1 MVPSDYFMIIPG
13 SAFWSAILWGL
24 LGLVVLFLAR
34 SPAHQAIASAGRL
47 VSGVLRMASR
57 TAGRTALRVAAR
69 NREILLATGIEA
81 AELKLESD
89 FQRVANLVRRDL
101 SGFPS
106 LQQALFS
113 ELARLESNY
122 RESTELPPPPPNW
135 LEAVEAVAR
144 IPVSADTASTRI
156 LEVIHKTTISQFQT
170 AMAEYRKNMGIRH
183 QLLKRMLPSWRKVSQ
198 ALDRLEGKIA
208 RLQTQSQQVDQRMGE
223 YAALRSGT
231 DPAVR
236 ALTAS
241 TVSRF
246 VLSLLVLLVMAA
258 GVMLN
263 FNLIALPMSELVG
276 AGSTIGR
283 YQTADVMALVLILL
297 QLAVG
302 GFLMEALRLTRI
314 FPAIGNLE
322 DQTRTR
328 VIWGLLALLL
338 LLAGVEAGLAFL
350 RDRIA
355 ADIAALH
362 QSLADLAAIQPVDAW
377 IPAAGYLVLGLI
389 LPFILAFSAVPLEAW
404 VHAARIVFGALLQ
417 VVLETAAWLL
427 RLGAHVIGLAADLL
441 VRLYDLLIFPS
452 LWADAR
458 IRARR
463 AAAEA
468 PNLPQEMP

>member
-1 MVPSDYFMIIPG
+1 MVPTDVFMIIPG
-13 SAFWSAILWGL
+13 SAFWSVIIWGL
-24 LGLVVLFLAR
+24 LGLVVLFFAR

-47 VSGVLRMASR
+47 ASGVLRMASR

-69 NREILLATGIEA
+69 NREILLAAGVQA
-81 AELKLESD
+81 AEQQLESD

-101 SGFPS
+101 SAFPS
-106 LQQALFS
+106 LQQALIS

-122 RESTELPPPPPNW
+122 RESAELPPPPPSW

-144 IPVSADTASTRI
+144 IPASGDTGSTRI

-170 AMAEYRKNMGIRH
+170 AMAEYRKNMGTRH
-183 QLLKRMLPSWRKVSQ
+183 QLLKRMLPSWRKVSE
-198 ALDRLEGKIA
+198 ALDRLEGKIG
-208 RLQTQSQQVDQRMGE
+208 RLQAQSERVDQRMGE

-231 DPAVR
+231 DTAVR
-236 ALTAS
+236 TLAAS

-314 FPAIGNLE
+314 FPTIGNLE
-322 DQTRTR
+322 ERTRRR
-328 VIWGLLALLL
+328 VIWGLLVLLL

-355 ADIAALH
+355 ADIAALN
-362 QSLADLAAIQPVDAW
+362 QSLADLAAMQPVDAW
-377 IPAAGYLVLGLI
+377 IPATGYLVLGLI
-389 LPFILAFSAVPLEAW
+389 LPLLLAFTAVPLEAW
-404 VHAARIVFGALLQ
+404 VNAARTIFGALLQ
-417 VVLETAAWLL
+417 VAFETAAWLL
-427 RLGAHVIGLAADLL
+427 RLGAHVIALAAAFL
-441 VRLYDLLIFPS
+441 VRLYDLLIFPA
-452 LWADAR
+452 LWVDTR
-458 IRARR
+458 VRARR
-463 AAAEA
+463 PSVEA